1 VFDSIGWGEII
12 VLALA
17 ALFIFGPERLPD
29 LAKDAAAGIKKA
41 RSMITGVRA
50 QMDESLGDD
59 LAKLRDLDLRQ
70 YHPKT
75 FIRNQ
80 LLADDD
86 EAPPSRR
93 ASGTGSVG
101 LTKAGAGATVAG
113 RDAVRSRDHAT
124 PPPFDPDAT

>member
-29 LAKDAAAGIKKA
+29 LAKDAASGLKRVRSAVTGI
-41 RSMITGVRA
+41 REQVN
-50 QMDESLGDD
+50 DSLGDD
-59 LAKLRDLDLRQ
+59 LPELRDLDLRK

-75 FIRNQ
+75 FIRNN
-80 LLADDD
+80 LLADD
-86 EAPPSRR
+86 EAPKVHR
-93 ASGTGSVG
+93 A
-101 LTKAGAGATVAG
+101 AGATAASAVARP
-113 RDAVRSRDHAT
+113 RDAAT

>member
-29 LAKDAAAGIKKA
+29 LAKDAASGLKRVRSAVTGI
-41 RSMITGVRA
+41 REQVN
-50 QMDESLGDD
+50 DSLGDD
-59 LAKLRDLDLRQ
+59 LPELRDLDLRK

-75 FIRNQ
+75 FIRNN
-80 LLADDD
+80 LLADD
-86 EAPPSRR
+86 EAPNVHR
-93 ASGTGSVG
+93 AS
-101 LTKAGAGATVAG
+101 AAGATAASAVARP
-113 RDAVRSRDHAT
+113 RDAAT